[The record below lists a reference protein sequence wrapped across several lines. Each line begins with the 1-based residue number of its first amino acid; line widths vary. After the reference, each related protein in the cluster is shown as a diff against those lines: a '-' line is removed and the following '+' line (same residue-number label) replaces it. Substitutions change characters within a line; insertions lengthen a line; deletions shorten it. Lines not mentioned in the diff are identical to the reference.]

1 MGQGQHEQSVSQ
13 FKTKLRMPLDL
24 VSVFL
29 AFTLESSLDNLRSTY
44 PDVELKSGILETLC
58 FPCMVLRFFM
68 MAANLPFMP
77 PSILIFMDT
86 GAAVLACYVLLLDIN
101 WSFKWL
107 TMFPVMG
114 IVFIY
119 ALSRLYSKPYSR
131 GEDREEA
138 GFIPCSKIKE
148 GEDREEAAVI
158 SCSQIKEGED
168 REEVAVISCSQIK
181 EGEDREEAAV
191 TFYSQIKEEGDDG
204 HCEANQGSKG
214 ENLSTRNTEESSN
227 EKITRVIFLQLEL
240 IGIITFGALWAMD
253 ELLLDE
259 HATDRFTISQF
270 LLFLSFML
278 AALTSM
284 MKRLPTD
291 VSPGIAPASELL
303 HKTLL
308 VLLLVT
314 AHTVAAEA
322 LGEEVIILCMPEV
335 IPAVLIWFSIHHGSV
350 SDQVM
355 ETYKSWEWRISL
367 GAVVALFLAKI
378 GESLR
383 PGWCTTIFACCA
395 VSGLL
400 AHYVVFMLS
409 HWPGQQPAD
418 DKQEPGKLLV
428 QPADDKQDPGKLD
441 VQAADGK
448 QDPGKL
454 AVELLRHWANDL
466 LIAAAA
472 LLLLRYLLV
481 HGLGWREALTALS
494 QTFERLISAVRGH
507 TTTFWSIMPL
517 LCSTVFNL
525 LSSSMNLHKDSP
537 GIATVRRSFGICYN
551 VLIVLHMF
559 CFTGD
564 VSHTLY
570 YKYNSIALLWKECSA
585 FL

>member
-1 MGQGQHEQSVSQ
+1 MGQGQHEQSISQ

-29 AFTLESSLDNLRSTY
+29 AFTLESSLDNFRRAS
-44 PDVELKSGILETLC
+44 PDEELISGALEITLC
-58 FPCMVLRFFM
+58 FPCMVLRFYM
-68 MAANLPFMP
+68 MAANLSFMP
-77 PSILIFMDT
+77 PNILIFMDT

-101 WSFKWL
+101 WSFRWL

-119 ALSRLYSKPYSR
+119 ALSRLYSKPYTR

-138 GFIPCSKIKE
+138 GIIPCSKIKE
-148 GEDREEAAVI
+148 GEDPEEAAVI

-168 REEVAVISCSQIK
+168 REEDAL
-181 EGEDREEAAV
+181 
-191 TFYSQIKEEGDDG
+191 TFYSQIKQDGDDG
-204 HCEANQGSKG
+204 HCKANQGSKG

-227 EKITRVIFLQLEL
+227 EKITRVIFLQLEF

-270 LLFLSFML
+270 LLFLSFIL

-322 LGEEVIILCMPEV
+322 LGEEVILLCMPEV
-335 IPAVLIWFSIHHGSV
+335 IPVVLIWFSIHHGSV
-350 SDQVM
+350 SDQVI
-355 ETYKSWEWRISL
+355 ETYKRWEWRISL

-378 GESLR
+378 DESVR
-383 PGWCTTIFACCA
+383 PGWCTTIFVCCA
-395 VSGLL
+395 ISGLL
-400 AHYVVFMLS
+400 ANYVVFMLS
-409 HWPGQQPAD
+409 HWPGQEPAD

-454 AVELLRHWANDL
+454 AVELLKHWANDL

-472 LLLLRYLLV
+472 LLLVRYLLV
-481 HGLGWREALTALS
+481 HGLGWKEALTALS

-507 TTTFWSIMPL
+507 TNTFWSIMPL
-517 LCSTVFNL
+517 LCSALFNL

-537 GIATVRRSFGICYN
+537 GIATVQMSFGICYN
-551 VLIVLHMF
+551 VLILLHMF
-559 CFTGD
+559 FFTGD

-570 YKYNSIALLWKECSA
+570 YKYNSIGLLWKGMQRI
-585 FL
+585 LVI

>member
-1 MGQGQHEQSVSQ
+1 
-13 FKTKLRMPLDL
+13 MPLDL

-29 AFTLESSLDNLRSTY
+29 AFTLESSLDNFRRAS
-44 PDVELKSGILETLC
+44 PDEELISGALEITLC
-58 FPCMVLRFFM
+58 FPCMVLRFYM
-68 MAANLPFMP
+68 MAANLSFMP
-77 PSILIFMDT
+77 PNILIFMDT

-101 WSFKWL
+101 WSFRWL

-119 ALSRLYSKPYSR
+119 ALSRLYSKPYTR

-138 GFIPCSKIKE
+138 GIIPCSKIKE

-168 REEVAVISCSQIK
+168 REEDAL
-181 EGEDREEAAV
+181 
-191 TFYSQIKEEGDDG
+191 TFYSQIKQDGDDG
-204 HCEANQGSKG
+204 HCKANQGSKG

-227 EKITRVIFLQLEL
+227 EKITRVIFLQLEF

-270 LLFLSFML
+270 LLFLSFIL

-322 LGEEVIILCMPEV
+322 LGEEVILLCMPEV
-335 IPAVLIWFSIHHGSV
+335 IPVVLIWFSIHHGSV
-350 SDQVM
+350 SDQVI
-355 ETYKSWEWRISL
+355 ETYKRWEWRISL

-378 GESLR
+378 DESVR
-383 PGWCTTIFACCA
+383 PGWCTTIFVCCA
-395 VSGLL
+395 ISGLL
-400 AHYVVFMLS
+400 ANYVVFMLS
-409 HWPGQQPAD
+409 HWPGQEPAD

-454 AVELLRHWANDL
+454 AVELLKHWANDL

-472 LLLLRYLLV
+472 LLLVRYLLV
-481 HGLGWREALTALS
+481 HGLGWKEALTALS

-507 TTTFWSIMPL
+507 TNTFWSIMPL
-517 LCSTVFNL
+517 LCSALFNL

-537 GIATVRRSFGICYN
+537 GIATVQWSFGICYN

-559 CFTGD
+559 FFTGD

-570 YKYNSIALLWKECSA
+570 YKYNSIALLWKGMQRI
-585 FL
+585 LVI